1 MTPRSVDPFAQTN
14 RGVSSAPSFGGGRTD
29 WAGMSIDEIIDT
41 LRTMEPGQAAGD
53 VETILKAID
62 AVRRASERMAGMFGD
77 DMRGLASDAA
87 LEAGKSLSDA
97 MQRTL
102 ETATVVGE
110 ALGTAVGIVGATRGQ
125 EGRLRE
131 LQQHLR
137 DNPEDAPTVRFEAD
151 RTMSGTYSS
160 PMQRVQH
167 SLPEP
172 TGPDDLV
179 RGTGSMSSAAAVG
192 SGSEAPRGQAANT
205 VDAGDIGR
213 SGTPAVPVAS
223 NGAGPAPSGG
233 GPTPVTPVSS
243 SSSSSGSS
251 GRANGDDPD
260 GLLRG
265 GQGTPG
271 GVGTHGVSAAE
282 RSGTGDGNRSGS
294 AGSGVGAGGPIT
306 PVVGPLSPL
315 SPSSPSVAAPATSTP
330 PAASATGPRPGITPP
345 VGPAG
350 APPGG
355 RRPGAEDDDK
365 HKAAPYLH
373 TREHGAEI
381 VGDLPLVG
389 PPVIGD
395 WIPQMVPA
403 TPEPAPPRPT
413 PDEPAAPSDRSP
425 RTSDAG
431 TDGRDEPSSTTPG
444 RTC

>member
-1 MTPRSVDPFAQTN
+1 MTGPFAQNN
-14 RGVSSAPSFGGGRTD
+14 RGVSNAPSFGGGRTD
-29 WAGMSIDEIIDT
+29 WAGMGIDEIIDT

-62 AVRRASERMAGMFGD
+62 AVRRASERMAAMFD
-77 DMRGLASDAA
+77 DDLRGRASDTA

-97 MQRTL
+97 MQRSL

-110 ALGTAVGIVGATRGQ
+110 ALGSAVGIVGATRGQ

-137 DNPEDAPTVRFEAD
+137 DNPEDAPMVRFEAD

-179 RGTGSMSSAAAVG
+179 RGTGGVSAGGGSG
-192 SGSEAPRGQAANT
+192 SGSETSRGQAANT
-205 VDAGDIGR
+205 VDAGDFGR
-213 SGTPAVPVAS
+213 SGGGAVPVATD
-223 NGAGPAPSGG
+223 GAAPGPAGG
-233 GPTPVTPVSS
+233 GSAPVTPVSAS
-243 SSSSSGSS
+243 ASSSGSS
-251 GRANGDDPD
+251 GRGGADDDPD

-265 GQGTPG
+265 GMGTPG
-271 GVGTHGVSAAE
+271 STPHGF
-282 RSGTGDGNRSGS
+282 
-294 AGSGVGAGGPIT
+294 AGSGRTGAVDEPRSAGAGFGSGSGGGAI
-306 PVVGPLSPL
+306 PVVGPLPL
-315 SPSSPSVAAPATSTP
+315 SPLPSSPAVAT
-330 PAASATGPRPGITPP
+330 PAASAPPATGAATPRAGITPP

-350 APPGG
+350 APPMG
-355 RRPGAEDDDK
+355 RRPGADNDDQ

-373 TREHGAEI
+373 NREHGAEI

-395 WIPQMVPA
+395 WIPQRASTPSETPA
-403 TPEPAPPRPT
+403 FRLTPGEDPT
-413 PDEPAAPSDRSP
+413 LPGRSP
-425 RTSDAG
+425 ETSDAG
-431 TDGRDEPSSTTPG
+431 TAGGDTSSPDTRS

>member
-1 MTPRSVDPFAQTN
+1 MTGPFAQNN
-14 RGVSSAPSFGGGRTD
+14 RGVSNAPSFGGGRTD
-29 WAGMSIDEIIDT
+29 WAGMGIDEIVDT

-62 AVRRASERMAGMFGD
+62 AVRRASERMAAMFD
-77 DMRGLASDAA
+77 DDLRGRASDTA

-97 MQRTL
+97 MQRSL

-110 ALGTAVGIVGATRGQ
+110 ALSSAVGIVGATRGQ

-137 DNPEDAPTVRFEAD
+137 DNPEDAPMVRFEAD
-151 RTMSGTYSS
+151 RTMSSTYSS

-179 RGTGSMSSAAAVG
+179 RGSGGVSAAGGGSG

-205 VDAGDIGR
+205 VDAGDFGR
-213 SGTPAVPVAS
+213 SGGGAVPVAT
-223 NGAGPAPSGG
+223 NGAAPGPAGGGPAPA
-233 GPTPVTPVSS
+233 TPVPLSA
-243 SSSSSGSS
+243 SSSGSS
-251 GRANGDDPD
+251 GRGGADDDPD

-265 GQGTPG
+265 GLGSPG
-271 GVGTHGVSAAE
+271 SAPHGLAG
-282 RSGTGDGNRSGS
+282 SGRSGS
-294 AGSGVGAGGPIT
+294 GGGTRSEGAGSGSGIGGGAIS
-306 PVVGPLSPL
+306 VVGPLPL
-315 SPSSPSVAAPATSTP
+315 SPSSPGVATPAASTP
-330 PAASATGPRPGITPP
+330 PAATPRAGITPP

-350 APPGG
+350 APPIG
-355 RRPGAEDDDK
+355 RRPGADNDNQ

-373 TREHGAEI
+373 NREHGAEI

-395 WIPQMVPA
+395 WIPQRASTPSETPA
-403 TPEPAPPRPT
+403 FRLTPGEDPT
-413 PDEPAAPSDRSP
+413 LPGRSP
-425 RTSDAG
+425 ETSDAG
-431 TDGRDEPSSTTPG
+431 TAGGDTSSPDTRS

>member
-1 MTPRSVDPFAQTN
+1 MTGPFAQNN
-14 RGVSSAPSFGGGRTD
+14 RGVSNAPSFGGGRTD
-29 WAGMSIDEIIDT
+29 WAGMGIDEIIDT
-41 LRTMEPGQAAGD
+41 LRTMKPGQAAGD

-62 AVRRASERMAGMFGD
+62 AVRRASERMAAMFGD
-77 DMRGLASDAA
+77 DLRGLASDTA

-97 MQRTL
+97 MQRSV

-110 ALGTAVGIVGATRGQ
+110 ALRSAVGIVGATRDQ

-137 DNPEDAPTVRFEAD
+137 DNPEDAPMVRFEAD

-179 RGTGSMSSAAAVG
+179 RGMGGVSGAGGASG

-205 VDAGDIGR
+205 VDAGDFGR
-213 SGTPAVPVAS
+213 PGGGAVPVAPR
-223 NGAGPAPSGG
+223 GAAPGPAAG
-233 GPTPVTPVSS
+233 GPAPVTPVSS
-243 SSSSSGSS
+243 SASPSGSS
-251 GRANGDDPD
+251 GGRGADDPD

-271 GVGTHGVSAAE
+271 GITPGL
-282 RSGTGDGNRSGS
+282 
-294 AGSGVGAGGPIT
+294 AGSGRTGIGGESRSGGTSSGSGSGGGPI
-306 PVVGPLSPL
+306 PVVGPLPL
-315 SPSSPSVAAPATSTP
+315 SPSSPGVATPAASTP
-330 PAASATGPRPGITPP
+330 PAASAAAPRAGITPP

-350 APPGG
+350 APPTG
-355 RRPGAEDDDK
+355 RRPGAENDDQ

-373 TREHGAEI
+373 NREHGAEI

-395 WIPQMVPA
+395 WIPRPA
-403 TPEPAPPRPT
+403 SPLSETPAFRPT
-413 PDEPAAPSDRSP
+413 PGEVLTPSDRSP
-425 RTSDAG
+425 GTSDTR
-431 TDGRDEPSSTTPG
+431 TDGDESSPNTRG

>member
-1 MTPRSVDPFAQTN
+1 MTGPFAQNN
-14 RGVSSAPSFGGGRTD
+14 RGVSNAPSFGGGRTD
-29 WAGMSIDEIIDT
+29 WAGMGIDEIIDT

-62 AVRRASERMAGMFGD
+62 AVRRASERMAAMFGD
-77 DMRGLASDAA
+77 DLRGLASDTA
-87 LEAGKSLSDA
+87 LEAGKLLSDA
-97 MQRTL
+97 MQRSL

-110 ALGTAVGIVGATRGQ
+110 ALSSAVGIVGATRGQ

-172 TGPDDLV
+172 TGPDDMV
-179 RGTGSMSSAAAVG
+179 RGVGGMSAAGVGSG

-205 VDAGDIGR
+205 VDAGDFGR
-213 SGTPAVPVAS
+213 SGGGAIPVATT
-223 NGAGPAPSGG
+223 GAAPGPAGG

-251 GRANGDDPD
+251 GRGGADDPD

-265 GQGTPG
+265 GRGTPG
-271 GVGTHGVSAAE
+271 SGTHGLADSG
-282 RSGTGDGNRSGS
+282 RSGTGNESRSGG
-294 AGSGVGAGGPIT
+294 AGSGSGLGPVPS
-306 PVVGPLSPL
+306 PVVGPLPL
-315 SPSSPSVAAPATSTP
+315 STSAPGVATPTASTP
-330 PAASATGPRPGITPP
+330 PAASAAAPRAGITPP

-350 APPGG
+350 APPTG
-355 RRPGAEDDDK
+355 RRPGAENDDQ

-373 TREHGAEI
+373 NREHGAEI

-395 WIPQMVPA
+395 WIPRPA
-403 TPEPAPPRPT
+403 SPLSETPAFRPT
-413 PDEPAAPSDRSP
+413 PGEVLTPPDRSP
-425 RTSDAG
+425 G
-431 TDGRDEPSSTTPG
+431 TPDTRADGGDEPSSNTRG